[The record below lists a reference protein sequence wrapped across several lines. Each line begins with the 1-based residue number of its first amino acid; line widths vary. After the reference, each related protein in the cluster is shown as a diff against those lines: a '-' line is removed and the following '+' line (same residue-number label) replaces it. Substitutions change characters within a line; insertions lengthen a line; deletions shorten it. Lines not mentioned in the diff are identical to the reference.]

1 MSNPADP
8 GKQPPRDGDPAQI
21 FTQELQYSNV
31 AARVPE
37 RVARGVFANGAFVIQ
52 GPSEFV
58 IDFVQ
63 RMNKPHQIVAR
74 VFLPFHL
81 VPPVIGTLRG
91 SLDKHRQSHG
101 PTPVPG
107 HPVPGHPAPGHPA
120 SGHPASGHPT
130 PGQPAPAAAAQSAP
144 QPAAVPAAGSPGSQ
158 TPHAGPV
165 VNVDEVYQDLKMS
178 EEVMHGVY
186 ANALLVVFNAADFC
200 LDFIVNLYPRAV
212 VTARVFM
219 SAAQVAFLLTSLNQA
234 WQNLQAKQQQQQ
246 QHPPR
251 PPS

>member
-1 MSNPADP
+1 MSNPAEP
-8 GKQPPRDGDPAQI
+8 GKQPDPAQI

-37 RVARGVFANGAFVIQ
+37 RVARGAFANGAFVIQ

-101 PTPVPG
+101 PTPA
-107 HPVPGHPAPGHPA
+107 PGHPAPGHPA
-120 SGHPASGHPT
+120 PGHPAPGHPAPVST
-130 PGQPAPAAAAQSAP
+130 AQPAAQLAP
-144 QPAAVPAAGSPGSQ
+144 QPAAAPAAGSPPGSQ
-158 TPHAGPV
+158 SPPAGPV
-165 VNVDEVYQDLKMS
+165 VNVDEVYHDLKMS
-178 EEVMHGVY
+178 EDVMGGVY